1 MNWEAWIMRRGV
13 LFTVLAALLLPT
25 ASRAQE
31 QRLETLIARHLF
43 SPKVIMESQARLKLT
58 QEQAEAIRA
67 RTDEFQQ
74 SISQQE
80 WNLEGKTQ
88 DLVLLVAEEDV
99 DVAQTLALFDEILDL
114 EAQIKRSH
122 LHLLIDLKNL
132 LTPEQQGVLE
142 EIMEEL
148 LRRGERGGGS
158 QEGLTEDDGVEL
170 V

>member
-1 MNWEAWIMRRGV
+1 MNWEVWIMRRGI

-25 ASRAQE
+25 ASHAQE

-43 SPKVIMESQARLKLT
+43 SPKVIMESQARLNLT

-67 RTDEFQQ
+67 RTDEFQK

-80 WNLEGKTQ
+80 WDLEGKTQ

-132 LTPEQQGVLE
+132 LNPEQQRVLE
-142 EIMEEL
+142 GIMEEL

-158 QEGLTEDDGVEL
+158 QEG
-170 V
+170 